1 MTTIV
6 KFLITLLLGVLLT
19 NCKADFNSSQGFKGN
34 GKVITKKRE
43 VYNSFTKI
51 KASEGLEIFLTQDI
65 KNSIDVQADENIH
78 QYIITEVIDGT
89 LELAF
94 II

>member
-43 VYNSFTKI
+43 VYKSFTKI
-51 KASEGLEIFLTQDI
+51 KASEG
-65 KNSIDVQADENIH
+65 
-78 QYIITEVIDGT
+78 
-89 LELAF
+89 
-94 II
+94 